1 MAYQKLQAYRALDVI
16 PSDTVNIPNPAMLS
30 VSSITT
36 SNAPGKLIDTSQDFT
51 TNGVKVGDIIYAANA
66 AGTVIAID
74 SATQLSVGLFV
85 IATSVAYNIYNASD
99 APNNGCVLYSG
110 VAQDIS
116 VETVGGDLVIFKG
129 IQAGSFIPVQVLRV
143 ATKASPKSIIAL
155 W

>member
-16 PSDTVNIPNPAMLS
+16 PSNTVDIPNPAMLS
-30 VSSITT
+30 VSSNTT

-51 TNGVKVGDIIYAANA
+51 TNGVKIGDIVYEGVNV
-66 AGTVIAID
+66 GTVIAID
-74 SATQLSVGLFV
+74 SATQLSVGMAV
-85 IATSVAYNIYNASD
+85 TSPAAYTIYNASD

-110 VAQDIS
+110 AAQDIE
-116 VETVGGDLVIFKG
+116 VLTVGGDRVIFKG

-143 ATKASPKSIIAL
+143 ATKGSPTDIIAL

>member
-16 PSDTVNIPNPAMLS
+16 PSNTIDIPNPAMLS
-30 VSSITT
+30 VSSNTT

-51 TNGVKVGDIIYAANA
+51 TNGVKIGDIVYEGVNV
-66 AGTVIAID
+66 GTVIAID
-74 SATQLSVGLFV
+74 SATQLSVGMAV
-85 IATSVAYNIYNASD
+85 TSPAAYTIYNASD

-110 VAQDIS
+110 AAQDIE
-116 VETVGGDLVIFKG
+116 VLTVGGDRVIFKG

-143 ATKASPKSIIAL
+143 AVKGSPTDIIAL

>member
-16 PSDTVNIPNPAMLS
+16 PSNTVDIPNPAMLS
-30 VSSITT
+30 VSSNTT

-51 TNGVKVGDIIYAANA
+51 TNGVKIGDIVYEGVNV
-66 AGTVIAID
+66 GTVIAID
-74 SATQLSVGLFV
+74 SATQLSVGMAV
-85 IATSVAYNIYNASD
+85 TSPAAYTIYNASD

-110 VAQDIS
+110 AAQDIE
-116 VETVGGDLVIFKG
+116 VLTVGGDRVIFKG

-143 ATKASPKSIIAL
+143 AVKGSPTDIIAL

>member
-16 PSDTVNIPNPAMLS
+16 PSNTIDIPNPAMLS
-30 VSSITT
+30 VSSNTT

-51 TNGVKVGDIIYAANA
+51 TNGVKIGDIVYEGVNV
-66 AGTVIAID
+66 GTVIAID
-74 SATQLSVGLFV
+74 SATQLSVGMAV
-85 IATSVAYNIYNASD
+85 TSPSAYTIYNASD

-110 VAQDIS
+110 AAQDIE
-116 VETVGGDLVIFKG
+116 VLTVGGDRVIFKG

-143 ATKASPKSIIAL
+143 ATKGSPTDIIAL